1 MDKDSIVDLDKQ
13 KQLQQALNSL
23 PQDMEPSRELWPE
36 IEANIKGKF
45 TKIYTPRWIPWAIA
59 ATLVLSIGSVS
70 WSWRTYQQAELL
82 VRNHAAHQIDS
93 IEQAKSA
100 LKLMEQEYRLART
113 ALLSQI
119 DFEIGEGQAE
129 MITNVRSQ
137 LRVIDKATVNLK
149 KAIELQP
156 NDPKLPKLLKATY
169 QQELAVLSQLVRLNQ
184 DIFSEERI

>member
-1 MDKDSIVDLDKQ
+1 MDKESIVELDKQ
-13 KQLQQALNSL
+13 KQLQQALKSL
-23 PQDMEPSRELWPE
+23 PQEMEASRELWPE

-59 ATLVLSIGSVS
+59 ATLVLSVGSVS

-82 VRNHAAHQIDS
+82 VRNYTAPQVDS
-93 IEQAKSA
+93 IEQTKHA
-100 LKLMEQEYRLART
+100 LKSMEQEYRLART

-119 DFEIGEGQAE
+119 DFEYGEEQAA
-129 MITNVRSQ
+129 MITDVRSQ
-137 LRVIDKATVNLK
+137 LRIIDKATLNLR

-156 NDPKLPKLLKATY
+156 NDPNLPKLLKATY